1 MVYSPEMV
9 ALLQQLRSRVQAEF
23 GVKIRLVDPNLLPSL
38 GQMGHKSR
46 DPFTRKTIVKVMEMA
61 EIPYKLED
69 KAPQRVP
76 AQVPGSYQAPGSY
89 QDTGSNSGSR
99 EMTYRGTKIYRDKP
113 LPPQHNAGSG
123 TMSSPVKKQMYRGQ
137 VVNK

>member
-9 ALLQQLRSRVQAEF
+9 ALLQQLRSRIHAEF
-23 GVKIRLVDPNLLPSL
+23 GVKIRLVDPDLLPSL

-76 AQVPGSYQAPGSY
+76 AQAPGRQQAPGS
-89 QDTGSNSGSR
+89 QQTAGSEGR

-123 TMSSPVKKQMYRGQ
+123 SMSSPVKKQMYRGQ

>member
-23 GVKIRLVDPNLLPSL
+23 GVKIRLVDPDLLPSL

-76 AQVPGSYQAPGSY
+76 AQAPGS
-89 QDTGSNSGSR
+89 QQASNSEGR

-113 LPPQHNAGSG
+113 LPPQHSAGSG
-123 TMSSPVKKQMYRGQ
+123 NMNSPVKKQMYRGQ